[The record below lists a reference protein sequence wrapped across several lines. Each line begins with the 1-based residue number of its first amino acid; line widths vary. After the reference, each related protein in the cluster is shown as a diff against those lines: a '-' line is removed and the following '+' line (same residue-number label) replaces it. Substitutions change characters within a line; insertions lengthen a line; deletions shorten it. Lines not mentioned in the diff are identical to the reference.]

1 MSACFDNLLSSSNIQ
16 HPTSNTPHQMNYL
29 AHSFLAFSEEQIV
42 GQFLEDIIPN
52 RDRFSYPKG
61 MQEGITLHR
70 EIDTFTDA
78 HPELREAKKI
88 FSPLVR
94 LYAGAFVDVSMDYFL
109 ANSLTEEALRNHA
122 EKVYKVLRKYEEFL
136 PERLL
141 RMVDGMEK
149 DNWLYNYKENWGIQY
164 SMQNVLNKAKY
175 LDKDLPVFEVF
186 MNNKPQLQ
194 KHFDLF
200 FPEFLEHAKMINSR
214 F

>member
-1 MSACFDNLLSSSNIQ
+1 
-16 HPTSNTPHQMNYL
+16 MNYL

-109 ANSLTEEALRNHA
+109 ANSLADELLRNHA
-122 EKVYKVLRKYEEFL
+122 ENVYQVLRKYEEFL

-141 RMVDGMEK
+141 RMVNGMQK
-149 DNWLYNYKENWGIQY
+149 DNWLYNYKEDWGIQY
-164 SMQNVLNKAKY
+164 SIQHVLKKAKY

-186 MNNKPQLQ
+186 MNNKAQL
-194 KHFDLF
+194 KRHCDVF
-200 FPEFLEHAKMINSR
+200 FPELLEHAKMINAT

>member
-1 MSACFDNLLSSSNIQ
+1 
-16 HPTSNTPHQMNYL
+16 MNYL
-29 AHSFLAFSEEQIV
+29 AHSFLTFTDEQIV
-42 GQFLEDIIPN
+42 GQFLEDFIPN
-52 RDRFSYPKG
+52 RDRFSFSDKI
-61 MQEGITLHR
+61 QEGITLHR

-109 ANSLTEEALRNHA
+109 ATSLPDEVLKNHA
-122 EKVYKVLRKYEEFL
+122 EKVYQVLRKYEEFL

-141 RMVDGMEK
+141 RMVNGMEK
-149 DNWLYNYKENWGIQY
+149 DNWLYNYKEDWGIQY

-175 LDKDLPVFEVF
+175 LDKDLQVFEVF
-186 MNNKPQLQ
+186 MNNKPKLQ
-194 KHFDLF
+194 KHFDIF
-200 FPEFLEHAKMINSR
+200 FPDLLEHAKMVNAR